1 MEENEILSI
10 GLLVLFP
17 GLVIIVGIVWFGCK
31 IIRVSKI
38 NFKFIDLQ
46 MCKLNGYCTKSDI
59 CKYDEIPQIVHD
71 SYTEYLQ
78 RRNEFWIAYG
88 QVLLAILIV
97 IVLVVLLMTKT
108 ISEEAGLPILSGI
121 FGFAIAKGVS
131 TAKSGSMPQHRKNNE
146 KR

>member
-1 MEENEILSI
+1 MWDELVMLWDD
-10 GLLVLFP
+10 LLAHYQKKNTP
-17 GLVIIVGIVWFGCK
+17 
-31 IIRVSKI
+31 
-38 NFKFIDLQ
+38 
-46 MCKLNGYCTKSDI
+46 Y
-59 CKYDEIPQIVHD
+59 KYDELPRIAHD

-121 FGFAIAKGVS
+121 SGFAIAKGVS
-131 TAKSGSMPQHRKNNE
+131 VAKSGSMPQPRRHNPEDTIQKT
-146 KR
+146 